1 MLVSEFVAELSKI
14 RPSSTFLVIHKYRN
28 EQSELADFNILF
40 HISYKNALEKSLKTL
55 EAFEPKDDLQKQAQ
69 QELIVSFLD
78 SLYKIDTTKIDEIDD
93 GYQRFF
99 DENSLPIKGI
109 KLHISTNM
117 LHLFGLVVHKKIY
130 LPGKYPKINSKP
142 LTIAKNELRHLTPVG
157 KFRQFRITAGQVDSI
172 RVEKLMLLPPEQR
185 ISV

>member
-78 SLYKIDTTKIDEIDD
+78 SLHKIDTTKIDEIDD
-93 GYQRFF
+93 NYHRFF
-99 DENSLPIKGI
+99 DENGKYIKGV
-109 KLHISTNM
+109 KLHLPTGN
-117 LHLFGLVVHKKIY
+117 LHLYGFIHQKRVIE
-130 LPGKYPKINSKP
+130 PGVYKAVNSRP
-142 LTIAKNELRHLTPVG
+142 LTIEKNKLRKLCSVSR
-157 KFRQFRITAGQVDSI
+157 FRQFRMLPNQ
-172 RVEKLMLLPPEQR
+172 VEKIKVEKISLLPPDENQF
-185 ISV
+185 